1 MTITSL
7 STRPGGTHRNTG
19 PPGHDAYNH
28 LLPGL
33 RTLSTLPSGDRR
45 HGRLRGD
52 IITELM
58 PIARN
63 LASRYST
70 RYRAGREELVQ
81 VGAVGLI
88 QAVDRWSPDRA
99 QSNVVGYIVPC
110 VRGEIL
116 RYFRDHTW
124 ATHVPRGL
132 KNLTMEIRRV
142 TGPMAQQLGRAPRPS
157 ELAERL
163 DVGVEEVL
171 EALGAEA
178 NKQASSLEALTG
190 DDAPLHTRVGEL
202 DRRLDQVEYWQA
214 LRPLLEA
221 LPERERTILVLR
233 FYDELTQTQIAER
246 FGISQMH
253 VSRLLARTLS
263 TLREG
268 LLDDSAPE
276 SGSRSGSIAC

>member
-1 MTITSL
+1 VTITSL
-7 STRPGGTHRNTG
+7 SSLPGGAHRNTG
-19 PPGHDAYNH
+19 RPGHDAYNH
-28 LLPGL
+28 LLPRL
-33 RTLSTLPSGDRR
+33 RTLSTLPSNDRR
-45 HGRLRGD
+45 RGRLRGD

-63 LASRYST
+63 LAGRYSS

-88 QAVDRWSPDRA
+88 QAVDRWSPERA

-124 ATHVPRGL
+124 SIHVPRGL

-246 FGISQMH
+246 FGISQMQ

-268 LLDDSAPE
+268 LLDDSAPD
-276 SGSRSGSIAC
+276 SGSATDGVAC